1 MMETKRTVAHFNT
14 AVAFILALLSLA
26 SANCVT
32 EVLVTTTPIPKQT
45 ASKTPT
51 PNLPA
56 KVDVLA
62 PAAVSPVAEP
72 VATTEPARLSAK
84 ASPTATPSIK
94 ATSSVTGITSAMFAT
109 PPSPTATPTF
119 TATPFPTPT
128 VTNTPTTTPTVTHT
142 PTVTPTPTPVP
153 RVHDSSSSKP
163 AVYGAAVVHND
174 IHIRVLDVERGWQD
188 SGYFYFE
195 AFDGCEFIRVELEVT
210 NVGTASSF
218 IIVENDMFRVRGT
231 GIFGGGFICNG
242 NPFRHGPSLDAFYS
256 GAIGAGNAPV
266 GNFISGIP
274 DDATQL
280 RLEFAQNYLD
290 SKATI
295 FLSLEPDLTSG
306 ESVSLPGTPTPS
318 QTHTITPTPT
328 VTPTPTPTPT
338 STATPTPNVTPT
350 PTVTPTST
358 PIPTSTVTPTPTI
371 TPTPTPSTPS
381 GISDEL
387 YETMQEDMLI
397 LVNTARGG
405 EGLKLSTN
413 QAAQNHAED
422 MRDRCYFSHTSLDGS
437 VLRERFRRTGGGQWR
452 GLGENIH
459 LHGGCDGG
467 LRPGTLRV
475 LAADAHRSLMDSPG
489 HRRNILN
496 PSYDEVAFGFAFKP
510 GGLWVVQVF
519 IDR

>member
-1 MMETKRTVAHFNT
+1 M
-14 AVAFILALLSLA
+14 
-26 SANCVT
+26 
-32 EVLVTTTPIPKQT
+32 
-45 ASKTPT
+45 
-51 PNLPA
+51 
-56 KVDVLA
+56 
-62 PAAVSPVAEP
+62 
-72 VATTEPARLSAK
+72 
-84 ASPTATPSIK
+84 
-94 ATSSVTGITSAMFAT
+94 G
-109 PPSPTATPTF
+109 
-119 TATPFPTPT
+119 
-128 VTNTPTTTPTVTHT
+128 
-142 PTVTPTPTPVP
+142 
-153 RVHDSSSSKP
+153 
-163 AVYGAAVVHND
+163 G
-174 IHIRVLDVERGWQD
+174 
-188 SGYFYFE
+188 SG
-195 AFDGCEFIRVELEVT
+195 
-210 NVGTASSF
+210 
-218 IIVENDMFRVRGT
+218 
-231 GIFGGGFICNG
+231 CNG
-242 NPFRHGPSLDAFYS
+242 NPFRRGPSRDPFYG

-266 GNFISGIP
+266 GNFISEIP
-274 DDATQL
+274 DDATKL

-306 ESVSLPGTPTPS
+306 ESVSLPGTPTPTPTS
-318 QTHTITPTPT
+318 TVTPTPTITPTPTPSTPSTATPTPT
-328 VTPTPTPTPT
+328 VTPAP
-338 STATPTPNVTPT
+338 
-350 PTVTPTST
+350 
-358 PIPTSTVTPTPTI
+358 TVTPTPTI